1 MKKNIIYNEDCFK
14 GMKNIKNNSI
24 DLICT
29 DIPYFSVVKEE
40 WDNQWKTLEDY
51 LKWFKKL
58 ILEYKRIIKD
68 TGSIFIFTGRQY
80 NRHLAIIMD
89 EFLIEQRIII
99 WKRKRNMSQTR
110 GRALNTGY
118 EPLCYY
124 TVKDKGFVYN
134 NLKVPPEKHL
144 QKRKE
149 YVTGHLKDGVAI
161 SDVWDINALP
171 HNAKENTNH
180 PTQKPVEIM
189 ERIVKMSSNEGDIVL
204 DTFMGSG
211 TTAIACKKT
220 NRNYIGFELNK
231 DYYEIIN
238 KRIKEY
244 DDKL

>member
-1 MKKNIIYNEDCFK
+1 MKKNIIYNQDCFI
-14 GMKNIKNNSI
+14 GMKKIADNSI

-40 WDNQWKTLEDY
+40 WDNQWSSKEEY
-51 LKWFKKL
+51 FIWFKEL
-58 ILEYKRIIKD
+58 IKEYDRVIKD
-68 TGSIFIFTGRQY
+68 NGSIFIFTGRQY
-80 NRHLAIIMD
+80 NRHLSMIMD
-89 EFLIEQRIII
+89 DFFIEQRIII

-110 GRALNTGY
+110 GRALNSSY

-124 TVKDKGFVYN
+124 TKQEKGFTYN
-134 NLKVPPEKHL
+134 NLKVLPEKHL

-171 HNAKENTNH
+171 HNAKENTEH
-180 PTQKPVEIM
+180 PTQKPIKIM
-189 ERIVKMSSNEGDIVL
+189 ERIVKMASNEGDLIL

-211 TTAIACKKT
+211 TTAVACQNL

-231 DYYEIIN
+231 EYFKIIGERLN
-238 KRIKEY
+238 
-244 DDKL
+244 